1 MYPSQQMF
9 YNAMRR
15 KGWNPSED
23 DMQAVVAIHNGV
35 NERAWSEVGLLQH
48 RPVSMHICNL
58 RPTCSSV
65 IAAFCQA

>member
-35 NERAWSEVGLLQH
+35 NERAWSEVGLLQCW
-48 RPVSMHICNL
+48 PVSMYGCNL
-58 RPTCSSV
+58 RWACCSITCSY
-65 IAAFCQA
+65 I